1 MTDMNP
7 YIYAAGG
14 AVGGALAFIGKWV
27 IQLVSGIIARAEA
40 RGDRLEAK
48 IFEIQAV
55 VYPALE
61 SATSAIREAIAAK
74 KEG

>member
-27 IQLVSGIIARAEA
+27 VELISGIIARAEA

-48 IFEIQAV
+48 LIEIQAL

-61 SATSAIREAIAAK
+61 SATSAIREAITAK